1 MNGNPAG
8 ADGDVGLPIDSR
20 HLARGV
26 EWDADLAGA
35 KSFLLAE
42 SAGLVVSSPR
52 FGTDLVGIT
61 AGNRGMKH
69 GALVA
74 RPASHNRADA
84 NAHSRRGPSPLR
96 NLVPVWE
103 SIGDCRMSRTGRR
116 RNDGKSSLEL
126 KKLRAE
132 TGIAERQLEEMRLR
146 MIYETVKVW
155 LAILIAFN
163 ATIVMFKT
171 IGLFL

>member
-1 MNGNPAG
+1 
-8 ADGDVGLPIDSR
+8 
-20 HLARGV
+20 
-26 EWDADLAGA
+26 
-35 KSFLLAE
+35 
-42 SAGLVVSSPR
+42 
-52 FGTDLVGIT
+52 
-61 AGNRGMKH
+61 
-69 GALVA
+69 
-74 RPASHNRADA
+74 
-84 NAHSRRGPSPLR
+84 
-96 NLVPVWE
+96 
-103 SIGDCRMSRTGRR
+103 MSRTGRR

-132 TGIAERQLEEMRLR
+132 TAIAERQLKEMRLR